1 LNEEKD
7 RKEKMT
13 IDVGKLIFINRRKK
27 NYGRNS
33 KILKIIKI
41 NSFSYTRKS

>member
-1 LNEEKD
+1 MNEN
-7 RKEKMT
+7 RKEIT

-33 KILKIIKI
+33 E
-41 NSFSYTRKS
+41 Y